1 MDAVAMMRPPPPCAT
16 IWRAATWPQRNTP
29 VRLTRSTRCHW
40 ASGCSRNGAEW
51 AIPALANITSSRP
64 NSATARSTNACTW
77 PASPTSTSTVMAWP
91 PVRAISFTTASA
103 AAVCTS
109 PSTTAAPSAAKS
121 CAVARPMPS
130 APPVIAATRPFKRI
144 TGSPSCGDGMHASA
158 VCRRRPRDVTGPRQ
172 VTIASPSRAWYA
184 AEIFIDLVTLPKEI
198 RMFFELRQYVV
209 RPGKQAEW
217 VKCME
222 EEIIPFQVK
231 MGMVI
236 LGSFV
241 GEEDASV
248 YVWIRRFESEAER
261 KRLYDAVYQSD
272 YWKNEMSPRIPTMI
286 DREQIKVTRIV
297 ATPRS
302 VIQ

>member
-1 MDAVAMMRPPPPCAT
+1 MRPEPMVNVVKAPPRRKPLRRRRGGDT
-16 IWRAATWPQRNTP
+16 EFT
-29 VRLTRSTRCHW
+29 
-40 ASGCSRNGAEW
+40 
-51 AIPALANITSSRP
+51 SRP
-64 NSATARSTNACTW
+64 GRPPLRHARRLGARRYE
-77 PASPTSTSTVMAWP
+77 VK
-91 PVRAISFTTASA
+91 SA
-103 AAVCTS
+103 ALERA
-109 PSTTAAPSAAKS
+109 
-121 CAVARPMPS
+121 
-130 APPVIAATRPFKRI
+130 
-144 TGSPSCGDGMHASA
+144 
-158 VCRRRPRDVTGPRQ
+158 GPR
-172 VTIASPSRAWYA
+172 PYA
-184 AEIFIDLVTLPKEI
+184 VGHSEDVIHSMEGDH
-198 RMFFELRQYVV
+198 MFFELRQYHV
-209 RPGKQAEW
+209 RPGQQEKW